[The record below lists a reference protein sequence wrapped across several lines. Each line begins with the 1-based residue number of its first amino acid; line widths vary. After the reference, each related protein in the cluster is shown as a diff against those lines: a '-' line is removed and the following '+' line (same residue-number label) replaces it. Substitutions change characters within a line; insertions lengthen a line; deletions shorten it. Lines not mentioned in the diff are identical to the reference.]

1 MLRQEIV
8 EKLYTICNTS
18 GIILRNDISFQKQML
33 VENTL
38 SEFLGFKSLIWDK
51 KPSRNY
57 IKRNLKDA
65 DEGLHKKY
73 VGYLYSIYFSDPI
86 YDPGTIFSPTSSTSI
101 ITPPVYDDSTLE
113 PLQSITLFW
122 NPLSTENNREIS
134 DKEKN
139 IIRSKLEQ
147 VLESPASFKPKGSR
161 TCTLMYYV
169 K

>member
-1 MLRQEIV
+1 MRQEIV

-18 GIILRNDISFQKQML
+18 GIILRNDISLKKQML

-57 IKRNLKDA
+57 IKRSLKDS
-65 DEGLHKKY
+65 DKGLHRKY
-73 VGYLYSIYFSDPI
+73 VGYLYSICFTDIAYDLGTVFSS
-86 YDPGTIFSPTSSTSI
+86 TSPTSVIS
-101 ITPPVYDDSTLE
+101 PPVYDDSTLE

-122 NPLSTENNREIS
+122 NPLSTENNREIPE
-134 DKEKN
+134 KEKN
-139 IIRSKLEQ
+139 IIRDKLEQ
-147 VLESPASFKPKGSR
+147 VLKNPASFKPEGSR
-161 TCTLMYYV
+161 ICTLMYYV

>member
-1 MLRQEIV
+1 MRQEIV

-18 GIILRNDISFQKQML
+18 GIILRNDISLKKQML

-57 IKRNLKDA
+57 IKRSLKDS
-65 DEGLHKKY
+65 DKGLHRKY
-73 VGYLYSIYFSDPI
+73 VGYLYSICFTDI
-86 YDPGTIFSPTSSTSI
+86 AYDLGTVFNSTSPTSI
-101 ITPPVYDDSTLE
+101 ISPPVYDDSTLE

-134 DKEKN
+134 EKEKN
-139 IIRSKLEQ
+139 IIRDKLEQ
-147 VLESPASFKPKGSR
+147 VLESPASFKPEGSR
-161 TCTLMYYV
+161 ICTLMYYV